1 MKNGKIE
8 LVAKLRQTLRWRP
21 EVKKTAASFAGVSV
35 DEYEQ
40 LIRQLI
46 ETGDDKALGILMCV
60 CGVNSVKLNPQ
71 VLAMVLKV
79 VEPMIDLCFPYRVQG
94 PAAIEPLLEVVQAE
108 DISWERQAYGAAIA
122 AELAVQQASHQQV
135 VKQTLLKLSQKIR
148 AFEANF
154 LIDQSLALLDGEIKN
169 PLHNLWVT
177 QQEVLKALPEEKPPL
192 VIGGDYTIRRPIP
205 KIGRN
210 APCHCGSGKKYKK
223 CCYEKDQHLLRDA
236 SPYEGITMTQLR
248 SMPSLVDDADM
259 IREMRAY
266 ELKKLQ
272 PANLNEDQ
280 LYQAYRRADH
290 FGMREFAYDMLLEL
304 KDRPDRENFALEH
317 MEDLL
322 DSALDVGDIDLARK
336 VMDLI
341 TLEGLHDAEAV
352 KFRFD
357 LVENREHYDALEARC
372 RQALQEEAD
381 EDLFKLDYALLALS
395 YNFENIFPAMSI
407 VFARA
412 AVIGRQE
419 AFFDNEMLVEV
430 VRKCRADLGHD
441 PWEDP
446 LEDIFDRMLKKDD
459 FDLQDEAKSTQIQ
472 KLKEKVSE
480 TSRLA
485 AHRHSALKEKELE
498 LDRLVKR
505 FEGEEKSSTS
515 RQSAVKS
522 AEPLSIEEK
531 KTASDLHRQID
542 NMKAEINLQQ
552 HERRQLRKELREAQ
566 KKLVVRESR
575 KTPTVPADEQSVGL
589 EFETTPKKIMIPE
602 FSAAYRRSCET
613 APSAVVAKSLQAAAG
628 FAAHDKQIW
637 RQTKGIETIQHIYRI
652 RIGIH
657 HRLMIRWEKEKG
669 LKVLDLI
676 PRAQLETWIRQRA
689 M

>member
-1 MKNGKIE
+1 
-8 LVAKLRQTLRWRP
+8 
-21 EVKKTAASFAGVSV
+21 
-35 DEYEQ
+35 
-40 LIRQLI
+40 
-46 ETGDDKALGILMCV
+46 
-60 CGVNSVKLNPQ
+60 
-71 VLAMVLKV
+71 
-79 VEPMIDLCFPYRVQG
+79 
-94 PAAIEPLLEVVQAE
+94 
-108 DISWERQAYGAAIA
+108 
-122 AELAVQQASHQQV
+122 
-135 VKQTLLKLSQKIR
+135 
-148 AFEANF
+148 
-154 LIDQSLALLDGEIKN
+154 
-169 PLHNLWVT
+169 
-177 QQEVLKALPEEKPPL
+177 
-192 VIGGDYTIRRPIP
+192 
-205 KIGRN
+205 
-210 APCHCGSGKKYKK
+210 
-223 CCYEKDQHLLRDA
+223 
-236 SPYEGITMTQLR
+236 MTQLR

-272 PANLNEDQ
+272 PVKLNEEQ
-280 LYQAYRRADH
+280 LFQAYRRADH
-290 FGMREFAYDMLLEL
+290 FGMREFALDMLLEL

-322 DSALDVGDIDLARK
+322 DSALDVGDIVVARK
-336 VMDLI
+336 VMGLI
-341 TLEGLHDAEAV
+341 APEWLLDAEAV
-352 KFRFD
+352 KFRLDF
-357 LVENREHYDALEARC
+357 VENRENYDALVARC

-419 AFFDNEMLVEV
+419 AFFDNEMLMEV

-459 FDLQDEAKSTQIQ
+459 FDLQDEAKNTQIQ

-485 AHRHSALKEKELE
+485 AQRHSALKEKELE

-505 FEGEEKSSTS
+505 VEGEEKSSAS
-515 RQSAVKS
+515 RQNAVKS
-522 AEPLSIEEK
+522 TEPLSIEER

-552 HERRQLRKELREAQ
+552 HERRQLRKALREAQ

-575 KTPTVPADEQSVGL
+575 KTPTVPTDEQRTGL

-628 FAAHDKQIW
+628 FAAHNKQIW
-637 RQTKGIETIQHIYRI
+637 RQTKGIETIRHIYRI

-657 HRLMIRWEKEKG
+657 HRLMIQWEKEKG

>member
-1 MKNGKIE
+1 MNQAE
-8 LVAKLRQTLRWRP
+8 LIDKLRQTLRWRP
-21 EVKKTAASFAGVSV
+21 EVEKTAASFAGIPV

-46 ETGDDKALGILMCV
+46 DTGDDKALGILMCV

-79 VEPMIDLCFPYRVQG
+79 VEPLIDLCFPYRVQG

-192 VIGGDYTIRRPIP
+192 VIGGDFTVRRPIP

-210 APCHCGSGKKYKK
+210 APCPCGSGKKYKK
-223 CCYEKDQHLLRDA
+223 CCYEKDQQLLRDA

-272 PANLNEDQ
+272 PVKLNEEQ
-280 LYQAYRRADH
+280 LFQAYRRADH
-290 FGMREFAYDMLLEL
+290 FGMREFALDMLLEL

-322 DSALDVGDIDLARK
+322 DSALDVGDIDVARK
-336 VMDLI
+336 VMGLI
-341 TLEGLHDAEAV
+341 TPEGLHDAEAV

-357 LVENREHYDALEARC
+357 FVENREHYDALEARC

-419 AFFDNEMLVEV
+419 AFFDNEMLMEV

-459 FDLQDEAKSTQIQ
+459 FDLQDEAKNTQIQ

-485 AHRHSALKEKELE
+485 SQRHSALKEKELE

-505 FEGEEKSSTS
+505 VEGEEKSSAS
-515 RQSAVKS
+515 RQNAVKS
-522 AEPLSIEEK
+522 TEPLSIEER

-552 HERRQLRKELREAQ
+552 HERRQLRKALREAQ

-575 KTPTVPADEQSVGL
+575 KTPTVPTDEQRTGL

-628 FAAHDKQIW
+628 FAAHNKQIW
-637 RQTKGIETIQHIYRI
+637 RQTKGIETIRHIYRI

-657 HRLMIRWEKEKG
+657 HRLMIQWEKEKG

>member
-1 MKNGKIE
+1 
-8 LVAKLRQTLRWRP
+8 
-21 EVKKTAASFAGVSV
+21 
-35 DEYEQ
+35 
-40 LIRQLI
+40 
-46 ETGDDKALGILMCV
+46 
-60 CGVNSVKLNPQ
+60 
-71 VLAMVLKV
+71 
-79 VEPMIDLCFPYRVQG
+79 
-94 PAAIEPLLEVVQAE
+94 
-108 DISWERQAYGAAIA
+108 
-122 AELAVQQASHQQV
+122 
-135 VKQTLLKLSQKIR
+135 
-148 AFEANF
+148 
-154 LIDQSLALLDGEIKN
+154 
-169 PLHNLWVT
+169 
-177 QQEVLKALPEEKPPL
+177 
-192 VIGGDYTIRRPIP
+192 
-205 KIGRN
+205 
-210 APCHCGSGKKYKK
+210 
-223 CCYEKDQHLLRDA
+223 
-236 SPYEGITMTQLR
+236 MTQLR
-248 SMPSLVDDADM
+248 SMPRLVADADM

-272 PANLNEDQ
+272 PANLNQDQ
-280 LYQAYRRADH
+280 LYQAYVRANH

-304 KDRPDRENFALEH
+304 KHRPDREDFALEH

-336 VMDLI
+336 ILDLI
-341 TLEGLHDAEAV
+341 PPEMLLDAEAV

-372 RQALQEEAD
+372 RRALQEEAD
-381 EDLFKLDYALLALS
+381 EDLFKWDYALLALS

-430 VRKCRADLGHD
+430 IRKCRADLGHD

-446 LEDIFDRMLKKDD
+446 LEDIFDRILTKGD
-459 FDLQDEAKSTQIQ
+459 FDLQDEAKNTQIQ
-472 KLKEKVSE
+472 KLNQKVSE

-485 AHRHSALKEKELE
+485 AQRHRALKEKELE

-505 FEGEEKSSTS
+505 LEGDEKSTAF
-515 RQSAVKS
+515 RQNAVKS
-522 AEPLSIEEK
+522 AAPLSIVEK

-542 NMKAEINLQQ
+542 NLKAEINLQQ

-566 KKLVVRESR
+566 KKLRLRESK
-575 KTPTVPADEQSVGL
+575 KTPIAPTDEQSAGR
-589 EFETTPKKIMIPE
+589 EFEAAPKKIMIPE

-637 RQTKGIETIQHIYRI
+637 RQTKGIETIPQIYRI
-652 RIGIH
+652 RVGIH
-657 HRLMIRWEKEKG
+657 YRLMIRWEKEKN
-669 LKVLDLI
+669 LEVLDLI

>member
-1 MKNGKIE
+1 MNQAKLID
-8 LVAKLRQTLRWRP
+8 KLRQTLRWRP
-21 EVKKTAASFAGVSV
+21 EVEKTAASFTGVSMA
-35 DEYEQ
+35 EYEQ
-40 LIRQLI
+40 LIEQLI
-46 ETGDDKALGILMCV
+46 RRGEDKALGILMCV
-60 CGVNSVKLNPQ
+60 CGINSVKLNPR
-71 VLAMVLKV
+71 VLARVLKV
-79 VEPMIDLCFPYRVQG
+79 VEPMIDFCFPYRVQG
-94 PAAIEPLLEVVQAE
+94 LEAIEPLLEVVQAE

-122 AELAVQQASHQQV
+122 AELAAQQAGHQQV
-135 VKQTLLKLSQKIR
+135 VRHALLKLSQKIR

-154 LIDQSLALLDGEIKN
+154 VIDQSLALLDGKIKN
-169 PLHNLWVT
+169 PSHNLWVT
-177 QQEVLKALPEEKPPL
+177 QQEVLNSLPEEKPPV

-223 CCYEKDQHLLRDA
+223 CCYEKDQQLLRDA
-236 SPYEGITMTQLR
+236 SPYEGITMTQFR

-266 ELKKLQ
+266 QLKKLQ

-280 LYQAYRRADH
+280 LYQAYLRANH
-290 FGMREFAYDMLLEL
+290 FGMRKFAYDMLLEL
-304 KDRPDRENFALEH
+304 NDRPDQEDFALGH

-322 DSALDVGDIDLARK
+322 DSALDVGDIDVARK
-336 VMDLI
+336 IMDLI
-341 TLEGLHDAEAV
+341 PQETLLDAEAV

-372 RQALQEEAD
+372 RQALQEEVD
-381 EDLFKLDYALLALS
+381 EELFKWDYTLLALS
-395 YNFENIFPAMSI
+395 YSFENIFPAMSI

-430 VRKCRADLGHD
+430 IRKCRADLGHN

-446 LEDIFDRMLKKDD
+446 LEDIFDRILEKGD
-459 FDLQDEAKSTQIQ
+459 FDLQDEAKNTQIQ
-472 KLKEKVSE
+472 QLKEKVSE

-485 AHRHSALKEKELE
+485 AQRYSALKEKELE
-498 LDRLVKR
+498 LDRLIKR
-505 FEGEEKSSTS
+505 LEGKEKSIAS
-515 RQSAVKS
+515 RQNTLKS
-522 AEPLSIEEK
+522 SEPLSIDER

-566 KKLVVRESR
+566 KKLRVRESR
-575 KTPTVPADEQSVGL
+575 KTPTAPRDEQGAGL
-589 EFETTPKKIMIPE
+589 GFETPPKKIMIPQY
-602 FSAAYRRSCET
+602 SAAYRSSCEVT
-613 APSAVVAKSLQAAAG
+613 PSAVVAKSLQAAAG
-628 FAAHDKQIW
+628 FAANDKQIW
-637 RQTKGIETIQHIYRI
+637 RQTKGIETIPHIYRI
-652 RIGIH
+652 RVGIH
-657 HRLMIRWEKEKG
+657 HRLMIQWEKDNG

-676 PRAQLETWIRQRA
+676 PRAQLETWIRQRV

>member
-1 MKNGKIE
+1 
-8 LVAKLRQTLRWRP
+8 
-21 EVKKTAASFAGVSV
+21 
-35 DEYEQ
+35 
-40 LIRQLI
+40 
-46 ETGDDKALGILMCV
+46 
-60 CGVNSVKLNPQ
+60 
-71 VLAMVLKV
+71 
-79 VEPMIDLCFPYRVQG
+79 
-94 PAAIEPLLEVVQAE
+94 
-108 DISWERQAYGAAIA
+108 
-122 AELAVQQASHQQV
+122 
-135 VKQTLLKLSQKIR
+135 
-148 AFEANF
+148 
-154 LIDQSLALLDGEIKN
+154 
-169 PLHNLWVT
+169 
-177 QQEVLKALPEEKPPL
+177 
-192 VIGGDYTIRRPIP
+192 
-205 KIGRN
+205 
-210 APCHCGSGKKYKK
+210 
-223 CCYEKDQHLLRDA
+223 
-236 SPYEGITMTQLR
+236 
-248 SMPSLVDDADM
+248 
-259 IREMRAY
+259 
-266 ELKKLQ
+266 
-272 PANLNEDQ
+272 
-280 LYQAYRRADH
+280 
-290 FGMREFAYDMLLEL
+290 
-304 KDRPDRENFALEH
+304 
-317 MEDLL
+317 
-322 DSALDVGDIDLARK
+322 
-336 VMDLI
+336 
-341 TLEGLHDAEAV
+341 
-352 KFRFD
+352 
-357 LVENREHYDALEARC
+357 
-372 RQALQEEAD
+372 
-381 EDLFKLDYALLALS
+381 LS